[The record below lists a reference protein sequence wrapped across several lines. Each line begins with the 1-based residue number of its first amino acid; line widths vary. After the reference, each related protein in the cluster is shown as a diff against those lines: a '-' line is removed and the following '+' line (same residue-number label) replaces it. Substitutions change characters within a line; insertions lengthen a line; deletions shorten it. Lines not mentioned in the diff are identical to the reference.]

1 MMTPKRHVYLDHAAT
16 TPVHPEVFPDM
27 RIVLETHFGN
37 PSSLHFYGRAVKQ
50 RLEIARERV
59 ARLLNAKHE
68 EIIFTSGGTEADN
81 LAVIGTAWAL
91 QGRGRHI
98 ISSAIEHHAVLD
110 SCEMLSQNG
119 FDVTFLPVDQ
129 YGMVDI
135 DELRRAIRR
144 DTILITIMHANNE
157 IGTIQPIE
165 EIGKIA
171 KEYEILFHTDAVQTA
186 GYLPINVNELGVD
199 LLSISAHK
207 IYGPKG
213 AGALYVREGTPL
225 VPLLHGGG
233 QESDKRPG
241 TENIPGIVGLGKAA
255 ELAAN
260 EHAAAS
266 RRYRKLSEKLIQGI
280 RERIP
285 GTRLNG
291 HPEKRLPHN
300 VNVTIEGTKGE
311 CLLTGLDQRGIAVST
326 GSACSSGSSQ
336 LSHVLEAIGL
346 TPENGAGTI
355 RMTVGRSTTE
365 GDIDYVLDN
374 LVEVVN
380 MLRRDNLS

>member
-1 MMTPKRHVYLDHAAT
+1 MMTPKRQVYLDHAAT
-16 TPVHPEVFPDM
+16 TPVHPEVFQEM

-59 ARLLNAKHE
+59 ARLLNAEHE
-68 EIIFTSGGTEADN
+68 EIYFTSGGTEADN
-81 LAVIGTAWAL
+81 LAIIGTAWAL

-98 ISSAIEHHAVLD
+98 ITSTIEHHAVLD
-110 SCEMLSQNG
+110 TCEMLSQNG

-135 DELRRAIRR
+135 DELRRAIRP

-186 GYLPINVNELGVD
+186 GYLPINVDELGVD
-199 LLSISAHK
+199 LLSLSAHK

-225 VPLLHGGG
+225 EPLLHGGG
-233 QESDKRPG
+233 QERNKRPG

-255 ELAAN
+255 ELAAK
-260 EHAAAS
+260 EHAAES
-266 RRYRKLSEKLIQGI
+266 RRYRRLCEKIIQGI

-291 HPEKRLPHN
+291 HPKKRLPHN

>member
-1 MMTPKRHVYLDHAAT
+1 MTPKRQVYLDHAAT
-16 TPVHPEVFPDM
+16 TPVHPEVFQEM

-59 ARLLNAKHE
+59 ARLLNAEHE
-68 EIIFTSGGTEADN
+68 EIYFTSGGTEADN
-81 LAVIGTAWAL
+81 LAIIGTAWAL

-98 ISSAIEHHAVLD
+98 ITSTIEHHAVLD
-110 SCEMLSQNG
+110 TCEMLSQNG

-135 DELRRAIRR
+135 DELRRAIRP

-186 GYLPINVNELGVD
+186 GYLPLNVDQLGVD
-199 LLSISAHK
+199 LLSVSAHK

-213 AGALYVREGTPL
+213 AGALYVREGTAL
-225 VPLLHGGG
+225 EPLLHGGG
-233 QESDKRPG
+233 QERNKRPG

-255 ELAAN
+255 ELAAK
-260 EHAAAS
+260 EHAAES
-266 RRYRKLSEKLIQGI
+266 RRYRRLCEKLIQGI

-291 HPEKRLPHN
+291 HPKKRLPHN

-346 TPENGAGTI
+346 TPEKGAGTI

-380 MLRRDNLS
+380 

>member
-1 MMTPKRHVYLDHAAT
+1 MMTPKRYVYLDHAAT
-16 TPVHPEVFPDM
+16 TPVHPEVFQEM

-37 PSSLHFYGRAVKQ
+37 PSSLHFYGRVVKQ

-68 EIIFTSGGTEADN
+68 EIYFTSGGTEADN
-81 LAVIGTAWAL
+81 MAIIGTAWAL
-91 QGRGRHI
+91 QEKGRHI
-98 ISSAIEHHAVLD
+98 ITSAIEHHAVLD
-110 SCEMLSQNG
+110 TCEMLSQNG
-119 FDVTFLPVDQ
+119 FEVTFLPVDH

-135 DELRRAIRR
+135 DDLRRAIRP

-171 KEYEILFHTDAVQTA
+171 KEHEILFHTDAVQTV
-186 GYLPINVNELGVD
+186 GYLPINVDELGVD
-199 LLSISAHK
+199 LLSLSAHK

-213 AGALYVREGTPL
+213 AGALYVREGTPIK
-225 VPLLHGGG
+225 PILHGGG
-233 QESDKRPG
+233 QERDKRPG

-255 ELAAN
+255 ELAAK
-260 EHAAAS
+260 EHAAES
-266 RRYRKLSEKLIQGI
+266 KRYKKLSEKLIQGI

-285 GTRLNG
+285 GTRING

-311 CLLTGLDQRGIAVST
+311 CLLMGLDQRGIAVST
-326 GSACSSGSSQ
+326 GSACSSSSSQ

-374 LVEVVN
+374 LVEVVK
-380 MLRRDNLS
+380 MLRSEN

>member
-1 MMTPKRHVYLDHAAT
+1 MMTPKRQVYLDHAAT
-16 TPVHPEVFPDM
+16 TPVHPEVFQEM

-59 ARLLNAKHE
+59 ARLLNAEHE
-68 EIIFTSGGTEADN
+68 EIYFTSGGTEADN
-81 LAVIGTAWAL
+81 LAIIGTAWAL

-98 ISSAIEHHAVLD
+98 ITSTIEHHAVLD
-110 SCEMLSQNG
+110 TCEMLSQNG

-135 DELRRAIRR
+135 DELRRAIRP

-186 GYLPINVNELGVD
+186 GYLPINVDELGVD
-199 LLSISAHK
+199 LLSLSAHK

-225 VPLLHGGG
+225 EPLLHGGG
-233 QESDKRPG
+233 QERNKRPG

-255 ELAAN
+255 ELAAK
-260 EHAAAS
+260 EHAAES
-266 RRYRKLSEKLIQGI
+266 RRYRRLCEKLIQGI

-291 HPEKRLPHN
+291 HPKKRLPHN

>member
-1 MMTPKRHVYLDHAAT
+1 MMTQKRQVYLDHAAT
-16 TPVHPEVFPDM
+16 TPVHPEVFQEM
-27 RIVLETHFGN
+27 RVVLETHFGN

-68 EIIFTSGGTEADN
+68 EIYFTSGGTEADN

-91 QGRGRHI
+91 QDKGRHI
-98 ISSAIEHHAVLD
+98 ITSTIEHHAVLD
-110 SCEMLSQNG
+110 TCEMLSQNG

-135 DELRRAIRR
+135 DELRRAIRP

-165 EIGKIA
+165 EIGKVA
-171 KEYEILFHTDAVQTA
+171 KEYEIVFHTDAVQTA
-186 GYLPINVNELGVD
+186 GYMPLNVDELGVD
-199 LLSISAHK
+199 LLSVSAHK

-213 AGALYVREGTPL
+213 AGALYIREGTPL
-225 VPLLHGGG
+225 EPLFHGGG
-233 QESDKRPG
+233 QEKSKRPG

-255 ELAAN
+255 ELAAK
-260 EHAAAS
+260 EHASES
-266 RRYRKLSEKLIQGI
+266 RRYRKLCEKLIQGI

-346 TPENGAGTI
+346 SPEKGAGTI

-374 LVEVVN
+374 LVEVVD
-380 MLRRDNLS
+380 MLRREY

>member
-16 TPVHPEVFPDM
+16 TPVHPEVFQEM

-50 RLEIARERV
+50 RLEIARGRV
-59 ARLLNAKHE
+59 ARLLNAKPE
-68 EIIFTSGGTEADN
+68 EIFFTSGGTEADN

-98 ISSAIEHHAVLD
+98 ITSTIEHHAVLD
-110 SCEMLSQNG
+110 TCEMLSQNG
-119 FDVTFLPVDQ
+119 FDVTFLPVDH

-135 DELRRAIRR
+135 DELRRAIRQ

-157 IGTIQPIE
+157 IGTIQPIK

-171 KEYEILFHTDAVQTA
+171 KEYEIVFHTDAVQTA
-186 GYLPINVNELGVD
+186 GYLPLNVDQLGVD
-199 LLSISAHK
+199 LLSVSAHK

-213 AGALYVREGTPL
+213 AGALYVREGTAL
-225 VPLLHGGG
+225 EPLLHGGG
-233 QESDKRPG
+233 QERSKRPG

-260 EHAAAS
+260 EHASES

-346 TPENGAGTI
+346 SPEKGAGTI
-355 RMTVGRSTTE
+355 RMTVGRSTTV
-365 GDIDYVLDN
+365 GDIEYVLDN
-374 LVEVVN
+374 LVDIVN
-380 MLRRDNLS
+380 MLRRDS